1 MLGATLVEGR
11 AMRRLLATSAVLGL
25 LMAVV
30 AVAPVSAGTRIDVT
44 MTVPT
49 YFEQEANEFTA
60 TIPGCT
66 EGLNYTGG
74 NAAFPPPFGVFIGYK
89 VFECDGSEETGF
101 LVRLNARFSYSGAD
115 SVGTWTIVD
124 AWGDL
129 AGMTGSGKLIG
140 VPMEGENGI
149 TDYYVGTV
157 TL

>member
-1 MLGATLVEGR
+1 
-11 AMRRLLATSAVLGL
+11 MRRLLATSAVLGL
-25 LMAVV
+25 LIAVV
-30 AVAPVSAGTRIDVT
+30 AVGPVSARTRMDAT

-49 YFEQEANEFTA
+49 FFEQDPNRFSSSIE
-60 TIPGCT
+60 GCT
-66 EGLNYTGG
+66 EGWTYTGG
-74 NAAFPPPFGVFIGYK
+74 NAAFPPTFGVFIGYK
-89 VFECDGSEETGF
+89 AFECDGSEETGF
-101 LVRLNARFSYSGAD
+101 LVRLNARFSYSGTG

-124 AWGDL
+124 SWGDL